1 MNLLFST
8 LKQATD
14 FGKFRKKEHFLS
26 FILKCLF
33 YIIPA
38 IFLGNYIDVFIQKI
52 KKNKLFGNNLVYYI
66 LIQTFVNII
75 TLYFILF
82 LSTKYTSE
90 FQVTLEGGFFS
101 VLYFGIQTNY
111 INMIKEYLNN

>member
-1 MNLLFST
+1 MNPFFST
-8 LKQATD
+8 LKQATN
-14 FGKFRKKEHFLS
+14 FGKFRSKEHFFS
-26 FILKCLF
+26 FILKCLL

-38 IFLGNYIDVFIQKI
+38 VFLGNITDAFVYKLEI
-52 KKNKLFGNNLVYYI
+52 NKLFGDDLLPYI
-66 LIQTFVNII
+66 LTQTFIDII

-82 LSTKYTSE
+82 LLYKYSSE

-111 INMIKEYLNN
+111 INMIKVYLNH